1 MPEKRRD
8 DAEKIKA
15 LEQQLYSHKR
25 AWRQKRWQRLKA
37 NGRVVTLPSHPPPL
51 AQAPA
56 LNPGEA
62 AQIPLGNDPISEPRV
77 PFWKRVANNA
87 LFLVE
92 ILAVLGLLLLLLNL
106 WRTQQTLNRE
116 VAQVQNAQ
124 SQALAL
130 PTPTATPVI
139 DVVILPGGHQPP
151 VAGQSPQPG
160 EAGDIP
166 PHLLPVINAYQPPP
180 QPTPFP
186 EMARRIEIPAI
197 QVNAPV
203 VQNMYD
209 WEQLKRGVAQKIDS
223 AAPGKVGN
231 MALAA
236 HNDIY
241 GEIFRDLD
249 QLSPGDEIMVSTEL
263 REYTYVVREIQIVD
277 PTDVWV
283 LEPTEFASTTLISC
297 YPYRV
302 NTQRIVVFADLVDT
316 QG

>member
-1 MPEKRRD
+1 MSVKYRH

-15 LEQQLYSHKR
+15 LEQQLYTEKR
-25 AWRQKRWQRLKA
+25 VWRQKRWQRLKA
-37 NGRVVTLPSHPPPL
+37 AGRVVDLPSSPPPI
-51 AQAPA
+51 AQSPAPTNTQEVGQVPTNEVSTA
-56 LNPGEA
+56 H
-62 AQIPLGNDPISEPRV
+62 RT
-77 PFWKRVANNA
+77 PFWRLIANKA
-87 LFLVE
+87 LFLIE
-92 ILAVLGLLLLLLNL
+92 ILAVMGLLLLLLNL
-106 WRTQQTLNRE
+106 WSTQQTLNRE

-124 SQALAL
+124 SLALAL

-166 PHLLPVINAYQPPP
+166 PHLLPAINAYQPPP

-186 EMARRIEIPAI
+186 EMARRIEIPTI
-197 QVNAPV
+197 QVDAPI
-203 VQNMYD
+203 VQDMYD

-249 QLSPGDEIMVSTEL
+249 QLSPGDQIMVSTEL
-263 REYTYVVREIQIVD
+263 RSYTYVVRDIQIVE

-283 LEPTEFASTTLISC
+283 LEPTDFASATLISC

-302 NTQRIVVFADLVDT
+302 NTQRIVVFADLVEP

>member
-1 MPEKRRD
+1 MLGKRHD

-15 LEQQLYSHKR
+15 LEQQLQTQKR
-25 AWRQKRWQRLKA
+25 AWRQKRRQRLKA
-37 NGRVVTLPSHPPPL
+37 DGRVVELPAHPPPITQSVTL
-51 AQAPA
+51 GIDQVTQTPIDEQPTP
-56 LNPGEA
+56 NPR
-62 AQIPLGNDPISEPRV
+62 ILIWRL
-77 PFWKRVANNA
+77 VANK
-87 LFLVE
+87 
-92 ILAVLGLLLLLLNL
+92 GLLFVEVMAVIGLLMLLLNL
-106 WRTQQTLNRE
+106 WRTQQTLNQE
-116 VAQVQNAQ
+116 IAQVQKTQ

-166 PHLLPVINAYQPPP
+166 PHLLPAINAYQPPP

-186 EMARRIEIPAI
+186 EMARRIEIPTI
-197 QVNAPV
+197 QVDAPI
-203 VQNMYD
+203 VQDMFD

-249 QLSPGDEIMVSTEL
+249 QLSPGDQIMVSTEL
-263 REYTYVVREIQIVD
+263 RSYTYVVRDIQIVE
-277 PTDVWV
+277 PADVWV
-283 LEPTEFASTTLISC
+283 LEPTDFASATLISC

-302 NTQRIVVFADLVDT
+302 NTQRIVVFADLVEP